1 MSEAD
6 ALCSRI
12 GILAGG
18 RLRAIGSQ
26 QALKHRYGSGYRLT
40 LALAPPR
47 GVTPPADAAAALDA
61 AAAAAARTVAR
72 LCPDARLARRIGA
85 TAVYALPRGGGGAGD
100 GDDGAAAAAIAAT
113 FAALDAACRAGDAG
127 FADFGLNQ
135 TSLEEVFVNVV
146 EGAA

>member
-6 ALCSRI
+6 TLCSRI

-18 RLRAIGSQ
+18 RLCAIGTQ
-26 QALKHRYGSGYRLT
+26 QALKRQFGTGYRLT

-47 GVTPPADAAAALDA
+47 GTPASAAALDA
-61 AAAAAARTVAR
+61 AAAAAAAAVAR
-72 LCPDARLARRIGA
+72 ICPAAQLASRIGA
-85 TAVYALPRGGGGAGD
+85 TAVYALPLASGD
-100 GDDGAAAAAIAAT
+100 AVAT
-113 FAALDAACRAGDAG
+113 VFATLDAARKAGDAG

-146 EGAA
+146 DAAEAAGAAARR

>member
-6 ALCSRI
+6 TLCSRI

-26 QALKHRYGSGYRLT
+26 QALKRRFGTGYRLT

-47 GVTPPADAAAALDA
+47 GTAASAAALDA
-61 AAAAAARTVAR
+61 AAAAAART
-72 LCPDARLARRIGA
+72 LARICPTAQLASRIGA
-85 TAVYALPRGGGGAGD
+85 TAVYALPLAAGD
-100 GDDGAAAAAIAAT
+100 DVAAAFAT
-113 FAALDAACRAGDAG
+113 LDAARKAGDAG

-146 EGAA
+146 DAAEASDASA